1 MADKRSD
8 MTVHEAKHLA
18 GREPTAGYVNP
29 FRMLERA
36 AEEIDRVFD
45 DFWIGRGSVVP
56 RFARRWLRS
65 PGSGSLA
72 DRNVWTPD
80 IDMFQ
85 RDHALVVRVDLPG
98 LRKEDVKVEVTDDTV
113 TIQGE
118 RHHEA
123 EDEQGGVYR
132 LERGYGS
139 FSRMISLPQ
148 GTITDQA
155 KASFKDGVL
164 EITMPA
170 PPEQVT
176 RGRRLEIT

>member
-8 MTVHEAKHLA
+8 MTLPEAKHFA
-18 GREPTAGYVNP
+18 GREPTAGYANP
-29 FRMLERA
+29 FRKLVHA
-36 AEEIDRVFD
+36 AEEMAPVFD
-45 DFWIGRGSVVP
+45 DFGIGRGSVVP
-56 RFARRWLRS
+56 WFARRWPRL
-65 PGSGSLA
+65 SGSSLS

-98 LRKEDVKVEVTDDTV
+98 LRKEDVKVEVTDDAV

-155 KASFKDGVL
+155 KASFKDGML

-170 PPEQVT
+170 PPEQVG